1 MHGIIGN
8 FRGLRNAFF
17 LLQLSVKFDL
27 KALSADLKACEI
39 YLVMKRL
46 DSAMH
51 GRDMWL
57 DFITLSEHLYK
68 QTRHRL

>member
-1 MHGIIGN
+1 MHGIIEN
-8 FRGLRNAFF
+8 FRGLRNSIF
-17 LLQLSVKFDL
+17 LLQPSLKFDF
-27 KALSADLKACEI
+27 KALSVDLKVCEI

-57 DFITLSEHLYK
+57 DFITMSEHLYK